1 MASTGV
7 VLSLVL
13 LASVTI
19 GVFANDPDML
29 QDVCVADLPSATRVN
44 GFTCK
49 NIDQITAE
57 DFFFAG
63 IGQPGQITNNI
74 LRSKVTGAN
83 VQDIPGLNTL
93 GVSMARVDFAPYGL
107 NPPHIH
113 PRATEMIFVLQGE
126 LLVGF
131 ITTNNK
137 LISKVVKTGETF
149 VFPRGLGHFQK
160 NLSKYPAAVLAA
172 FNSQLPGTQQFA
184 AALFTSQPPVP
195 NDVLAQAFN
204 IDVKNVENIRAGLS
218 S

>member
-1 MASTGV
+1 MATGA
-7 VLSLVL
+7 VL
-13 LASVTI
+13 LMLLAFTI
-19 GVFANDPDML
+19 GVFANDSDML
-29 QDVCVADLPSATRVN
+29 QDVCVADRASEIFVN
-44 GFTCK
+44 GFPCK
-49 NIDQITAE
+49 NISMITAE

-63 IGQPGQITNNI
+63 IAQPGKITNNI
-74 LRSKVTGAN
+74 LGSKVTGAN

-113 PRATEMIFVLQGE
+113 PRATEMIFVIKGE
-126 LLVGF
+126 LYVGF

-160 NLSKYPAAVLAA
+160 NLSKHPTAVLAA

-184 AALFTSQPPVP
+184 ASLFTSQPPVP
-195 NDVLAQAFN
+195 NQILAQTFN
-204 IDVKNVENIRAGLS
+204 INEKKVDMIRAGLS
-218 S
+218 